1 MLIIESWLDPHPLK
15 INENDLKTPLNRFD
29 KNEIQTLVSKCI
41 LDELNGKF
49 YNSQLGIQLSE
60 NISKHIRRE
69 LAEKCKFYKIIIQTF
84 VGQMSNEK
92 NQNFHLHNFK
102 LYASYHFDQQTD
114 KCISIIENNG
124 QM

>member
-1 MLIIESWLDPHPLK
+1 MLIIESWLDPRPLK
-15 INENDLKTPLNRFD
+15 INENDLKKNFNRFD

-41 LDELNGKF
+41 LDKLNGKF

-92 NQNFHLHNFK
+92 NHLHNFK
-102 LYASYHFDQQTD
+102 LYASYHFDQRTD